1 MQELW
6 IMNISPDWSGVTGD
20 IWARRWRELD
30 HALAGVGEALDATI
44 GDAAPPAP
52 FRALDVGCGPGTT
65 SLALAAAR
73 PDASILGCDLS
84 SSLVS
89 IAQQRAERVPCCEF
103 VAADAEKLARKRGS
117 FDLIFSRHGV
127 MFFDDAVRA
136 FRRFRSAATLDGKL
150 VFSCFQNWDANP
162 WASEVAS
169 AAAGTRVPP
178 PGREPG
184 GFAFAEVDH
193 VREILESAGWTSLD
207 HRALTFNY
215 IAGDGTAAVNEA
227 LAFLSDVGPASRV
240 IQGLV
245 GHAREDA
252 LQRMRRAIDA
262 REVDGTVSFPAAAW
276 IWSASAR

>member
-1 MQELW
+1 
-6 IMNISPDWSGVTGD
+6 MNLSPDWSGVIGD

-44 GDAAPPAP
+44 GDAAPPAS

-103 VAADAEKLARKRGS
+103 IAEDAEKLARERGP
-117 FDLIFSRHGV
+117 FDLIISRHGV
-127 MFFDDAVRA
+127 MFFDDASRA
-136 FRRFRSAATLDGKL
+136 FRSFRSAATLDGRL

-193 VREILESAGWTSLD
+193 VRDILESAGWTSLD

-215 IAGDGTAAVNEA
+215 IAGDGTAEVDEA

-240 IQGLV
+240 IQGLAD
-245 GHAREDA
+245 HAREDA

>member
-1 MQELW
+1 
-6 IMNISPDWSGVTGD
+6 MNLSPDWSGVIGD

-44 GDAAPPAP
+44 GDAAPPAS

-103 VAADAEKLARKRGS
+103 IAEDAEKLARERGP
-117 FDLIFSRHGV
+117 FDLIISRHGV
-127 MFFDDAVRA
+127 MFFDDASRA
-136 FRRFRSAATLDGKL
+136 FRSFRSAATLDGKL

-169 AAAGTRVPP
+169 AAAGTRVPA

-184 GFAFAEVDH
+184 GFAFAGVDH
-193 VREILESAGWTSLD
+193 VREILESAGWTSLE

-215 IAGDGTAAVNEA
+215 IAGDGTDAVDEA
-227 LAFLSDVGPASRV
+227 LALLSDVGPASRV
-240 IQGLV
+240 IQGLA

>member
-1 MQELW
+1 MQEQW
-6 IMNISPDWSGVTGD
+6 IMNMSPDWSGVTGD

-44 GDAAPPAP
+44 REAAPPAP
-52 FRALDVGCGPGTT
+52 FRALDIGCGAGTT

-89 IAQQRAERVPCCEF
+89 IAQQRAERVSCCEF
-103 VAADAEKLARKRGS
+103 IAEDAEMLARERGS
-117 FDLIFSRHGV
+117 FDLIISRHGV
-127 MFFDDAVRA
+127 MFFDDPDRA
-136 FRRFRSAATLDGKL
+136 FRSFRSAATLDGRL

-193 VREILESAGWTSLD
+193 VREILESAGWTSLE

-215 IAGDGTAAVNEA
+215 IAGDGVAAIDDA

-240 IQGLV
+240 IQGLA
-245 GHAREDA
+245 GQAREDA

-262 REVDGTVSFPAAAW
+262 REVAGAVSFPAAAW